1 MKRISAL
8 LFSTLLFQG
17 SAFAETVNW
26 TVDTKASPVTFQ
38 AIGKPGFLKINGE
51 NANLEG
57 TIVSKDGKLS
67 GTLTVPL
74 TKLST
79 GIDLRDEHMKNKYF
93 EIDKYPNAVLTLD
106 ETAPTLD
113 GKEQA
118 FTGKLKLKNV
128 EKPVKGTLV
137 FKDQTGKEATGHA
150 EFEVKMKDFEEL
162 GVPSYK
168 GITVADVVEIKV
180 DLKAKR

>member
-8 LFSTLLFQG
+8 ALSTLLFQG
-17 SAFAETVNW
+17 YAFAEKVNW
-26 TVDTKASPVTFQ
+26 TIDPKVSPVTFQ

-51 NANLEG
+51 NANVEG
-57 TIVSKDGKLS
+57 TIVSNDGKLS

-93 EIDKYPNAVLTLD
+93 EIEKYPNAVLTLD
-106 ETAPTLD
+106 ETPSTLD
-113 GKEQA
+113 GKEQT

-128 EKPVKGTLV
+128 EKPVKGTLI
-137 FKDQTGKEATGHA
+137 FKDQSGKEATGHA
-150 EFEVKMKDFEEL
+150 EFEVKMQDFAEL

-168 GITVADVVEIKV
+168 GITVADVVKIKV
-180 DLKAKR
+180 DIKAKR